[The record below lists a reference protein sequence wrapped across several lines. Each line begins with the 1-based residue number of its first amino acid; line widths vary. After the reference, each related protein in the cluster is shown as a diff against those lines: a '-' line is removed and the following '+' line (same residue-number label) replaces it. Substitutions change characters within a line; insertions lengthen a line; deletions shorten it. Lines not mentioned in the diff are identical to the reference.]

1 MKRRFFAL
9 LIVLMTISLA
19 GIICLQGYLISDA
32 HKGNEKHFN
41 FNVNRA
47 LAGVTHKIQDQEFL
61 RHFHAIKK
69 ASHSLGKNEHV
80 LQKIC
85 TQSSNYKPL
94 ESDELH
100 LRIRKALDSVV
111 VSIQKDTIVNKA
123 QIEHHSAHDLF
134 SIADYEY
141 SFYQSLIHEYTKKLE
156 IPHRVNSHQV
166 CHLLKY
172 ELQKNDVQVDH
183 EFAIIKNGMLTSV
196 KSKKF
201 TYKGKGKNLYK
212 AMLFEGVEGTSN
224 TKLVVNFTGK
234 KAYIIES
241 IGLMVLLSVILSLVI
256 MATFF
261 YAYKLLKSQRNVSD
275 IKTDFINNM
284 THELKTPIATINL
297 ALDFIKNPKV
307 INDAT
312 MRGTYLNMID
322 QENKR
327 IHAQVENALR
337 ISKLESRELNMP
349 KERESLHDLVQTAIL
364 GIEKQVEEVNAKI
377 TVDFKA
383 SKYYILA
390 NAEYFKTVV
399 VNILDNSLKY
409 SEKTPKINI
418 SSENVKNSIILKVE
432 DNGVGIH
439 KSAKKNIFEKFFRES
454 TGDLHNVKGHGL
466 GLAYVKQILDD
477 HQGEINIEST
487 KGKGTIVVIKLP
499 LIS

>member
-9 LIVLMTISLA
+9 LIVLMTTSLT
-19 GIICLQGYLISDA
+19 GIVCLQGYLISDA

-41 FNVNRA
+41 FNVNQA
-47 LAGVTHKIQDQEFL
+47 LATTSNKIQDQEFL
-61 RHFHAIKK
+61 KHFYAVKK
-69 ASHSLGKNEHV
+69 ASHSLGENEHI
-80 LQKIC
+80 LKNIC
-85 TQSSNYKPL
+85 SQSSDFSPL
-94 ESDELH
+94 ESEELH

-111 VSIQKDTIVNKA
+111 TSIQKDTILGKNKVK
-123 QIEHHSAHDLF
+123 HHTAHDLS

-141 SFYQSLIHEYTKKLE
+141 SFYQSLINEYTNKLE

-166 CHLLKY
+166 SHLLNF
-172 ELQKNDVQVDH
+172 ELQKNDVDVAH
-183 EFAIIKNGMLTSV
+183 EFAIVQNGILSSV
-196 KSKKF
+196 KSKEF
-201 TYKGKGKNLYK
+201 DYKGKGKNLYK
-212 AMLFEGVEGTSN
+212 VALFEDIDGISDIE
-224 TKLVVNFTGK
+224 LLVNFTGK
-234 KAYIIES
+234 KAYVIES
-241 IGLMVLLSVILSLVI
+241 IGLMVLLSVILCFVI

-261 YAYKLLKSQRNVSD
+261 YAYRLLKSQRNLSD

-284 THELKTPIATINL
+284 THELKTPIATISL

-307 INDAT
+307 INDAS

-337 ISKLESRELNMP
+337 ISKLESKELNMP
-349 KERESLHDLVQTAIL
+349 KERESLHDLVHTAITGL
-364 GIEKQVEEVNAKI
+364 EQQIDELNAELI
-377 TVDFKA
+377 IDLKA
-383 SKYYILA
+383 SKNYILA
-390 NAEYFKTVV
+390 NAKYFKTVV
-399 VNILDNSLKY
+399 VNIIDNSLKY

-439 KSAKKNIFEKFFRES
+439 KSAKKNIFEKFFREP

-487 KGKGTIVVIKLP
+487 KGKGTTVVIKLP